1 MCILEQNWILCH
13 FGIVLFRK
21 LQYHQTTS
29 WEIAGIWDNSSGM
42 GTKVYNDYLKKNYMI
57 QAIFNQMTILQII
70 CKKNSKFSDLE
81 VQFIYSDD
89 GSFPLSPF
97 SPKPEGEFWKLKLHP
112 GEIYYTSLLKTF
124 NKNLEVFKD
133 FGPRKSND

>member
-1 MCILEQNWILCH
+1 
-13 FGIVLFRK
+13 
-21 LQYHQTTS
+21 
-29 WEIAGIWDNSSGM
+29 M

-97 SPKPEGEFWKLKLHP
+97 SPKPEGEF
-112 GEIYYTSLLKTF
+112 
-124 NKNLEVFKD
+124 
-133 FGPRKSND
+133 